1 MLKMVIQELEWATG
15 ALPVCSSWSILMCLL
30 FQSRK
35 IASNYL
41 GNKQTN
47 SFFPP
52 FWSIRRRKSIKIP
65 ALGRTPPHFCLLNSV
80 VLEQRVEM
88 GTQTDIQN
96 LSSSGSERLLLIPL
110 HKGGLLWWN
119 TLMDEIKTDAKISAK
134 EVLTPWKFL
143 VKALWK

>member
-1 MLKMVIQELEWATG
+1 MVIQELEWATG

-41 GNKQTN
+41 GKKQTN

-65 ALGRTPPHFCLLNSV
+65 ALGRTPTHFCLLNSAF
-80 VLEQRVEM
+80 LEQRVEM

-110 HKGGLLWWN
+110 HKRGLLWWN
-119 TLMDEIKTDAKISAK
+119 TLMDEIKTDGKISAK